1 MLLVSNQP
9 HLHKALR
16 SDLVKSLLN
25 VGYSVAAFGVFS
37 SIASGI
43 QFGLGLIISALMLW
57 VTKFFVCGIS
67 YTFIQIAKNTNP
79 NTIDEDA

>member
-1 MLLVSNQP
+1 MKKVEQFESRLKKIDVFLTVVV
-9 HLHKALR
+9 ALF
-16 SDLVKSLLN
+16 
-25 VGYSVAAFGVFS
+25 AAFGVFS

-57 VTKFFVCGIS
+57 VTKFFVYGIS